1 MIVFTLVPGF
11 LHQHFSYTRAAL
23 LGRQNVDVTFDK
35 ETAKTQEVL
44 LFDSQ
49 TLVKTSGWDKRVE
62 ESLAQAGVPAQIPAT
77 EKLTEELTEKL
88 TEELPQESL
97 VLKPETPVE
106 TTQKT
111 TVTSGNSFFST
122 KIGQIFLSM
131 TIGLSLVVFLIV
143 MAPAIYYNVFPADT
157 EPVAA
162 LEEGTPLGGSFE
174 KGVEATEVEEIA
186 LPPQDLSLPTGMW
199 LIIPKIGVR
208 TPLDPTINSEE
219 ALLKGVWI
227 TPDYGMPGDRTQPVI
242 LAAHRYGWQWWWQSD
257 YWQYHSFY
265 RLPDLEPGDIVE
277 VISDQRKYYYEIYAG
292 EEGDLITDYTAD
304 MILYTCK
311 FINSPLRHLR
321 YARLIDMD
329 KNTQS

>member
-1 MIVFTLVPGF
+1 MTVYTLVPGF
-11 LHQHFSYTRAAL
+11 LHQHFPYTRAAL
-23 LGRQNVDVTFDK
+23 LGRPNVEVTLDI

-49 TLVKTSGWDKRVE
+49 ALLPSSPTSETEVVVE
-62 ESLAQAGVPAQIPAT
+62 QPVVLSTVSVPTELQSESQPESEPGVPAIEPITEVKTPA
-77 EKLTEELTEKL
+77 
-88 TEELPQESL
+88 
-97 VLKPETPVE
+97 KPHVY
-106 TTQKT
+106 
-111 TVTSGNSFFST
+111 SGKSFFST
-122 KIGQIFLSM
+122 KIGQMLLSM

-143 MAPAIYYNVFPADT
+143 MAPSIYYHVFPADT
-157 EPVAA
+157 EPVVA

-174 KGVEATEVEEIA
+174 RGPEAVAAEVEE
-186 LPPQDLSLPTGMW
+186 LPPQDPSLPTGMW
-199 LIIPKIGVR
+199 LSIPKIGVR
-208 TPLDPTINSEE
+208 TELDPTLSSEE

-242 LAAHRYGWQWWWQSD
+242 LAAHRYGWKWWWQSD

-265 RLPDLEPGDIVE
+265 RLPELEPGDIVE

-321 YARLIDMD
+321 YARLIDMNKD
-329 KNTQS
+329 TQS